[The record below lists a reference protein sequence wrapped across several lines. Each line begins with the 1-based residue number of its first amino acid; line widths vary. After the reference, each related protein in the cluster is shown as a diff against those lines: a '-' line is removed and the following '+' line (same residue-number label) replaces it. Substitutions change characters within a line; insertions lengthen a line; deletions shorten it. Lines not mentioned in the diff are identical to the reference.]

1 MSSTPSA
8 VSGDPLEQKPLS
20 EVERVVDT
28 FVAPSKTFTDLR
40 RSANWLVPWLL
51 LAIASVAMV
60 AVVDKK
66 LGMEKVVENQMA
78 TQPKAAAQLDQLPAD
93 QREARIQTIV
103 KFNRI
108 VAYAY
113 PVVLLIVLSII
124 AAVLMATFNFGFG
137 TEATFN
143 QSLGVSM
150 YANLPGIFK
159 ALIAMLVIGLGGGDN
174 FTFQNPVASN
184 LSGLVDPSSHFL
196 YSIATSLDIITIW
209 ILVLTGIGFACITK
223 VKRGTAIGVVFGW
236 WALGVLAGAGISA
249 AFS

>member
-159 ALIAMLVIGLGGGDN
+159 ALIAMLVIGLGGGDK
-174 FTFQNPVASN
+174 FHLPEPGGQQP
-184 LSGLVDPSSHFL
+184 
-196 YSIATSLDIITIW
+196 
-209 ILVLTGIGFACITK
+209 
-223 VKRGTAIGVVFGW
+223 
-236 WALGVLAGAGISA
+236 
-249 AFS
+249 